1 MVVSVDSNEV
11 QRVLDARAAQLAIA
25 LSDGARKSDEF
36 EVAACTVGSER
47 FGFPVRHLREIVPL
61 PNVTRLPHTPAWVL
75 GLAHVRGTLL
85 CVIDLGRLCT
95 VRGSSAPRHL
105 AVVQAEHGPIG
116 FTVDEV
122 LACRPVSASMLEPD
136 ARDRADHRAALGVT
150 RDLLVVLDIPKL
162 LASPELIVQ

>member
-1 MVVSVDSNEV
+1 MSAAADVTKAI
-11 QRVLDARAAQLAIA
+11 LDARAAQLAIA
-25 LSDGARKSDEF
+25 LSDGSRKADEF

-61 PNVTRLPHTPAWVL
+61 PDITRLPHTPAWVL

-95 VRGSSAPRHL
+95 VRGLSAPRHL
-105 AVVQAEHGPIG
+105 AVVQAEQGAIG

-122 LACRPVSASMLEPD
+122 LACRPVSAALLEPET
-136 ARDRADHRAALGVT
+136 RDRGDHRAALGVT
-150 RDLLVVLDIPKL
+150 RDLLVVLDVPKL

>member
-1 MVVSVDSNEV
+1 MSAEVDLTKAI
-11 QRVLDARAAQLAIA
+11 LDARAAQLAIA
-25 LSDGARKSDEF
+25 LTDGGGKSDEF

-61 PNVTRLPHTPAWVL
+61 PDVTRLPHTPPWVL

-95 VRGSSAPRHL
+95 VRGLSTPRHL
-105 AVVQAEHGPIG
+105 AVVQAEQCAIG

-122 LACRPVSASMLEPD
+122 LACRPVSASLLEPES
-136 ARDRADHRAALGVT
+136 RDRGDHRAALGVT
-150 RDLLVVLDIPKL
+150 RDLLVVLDVPKL

>member
-1 MVVSVDSNEV
+1 MSADAATI
-11 QRVLDARAAQLAIA
+11 QRILDARAAQLATA
-25 LSDGARKSDEF
+25 LSDGTRSQGEF

-61 PNVTRLPHTPAWVL
+61 PKVTRLPHTPAWVL

-85 CVIDLGRLCT
+85 SVIDLARFCN
-95 VRGSSAPRHL
+95 VRGAAVHRHL
-105 AVVQAEHGPIG
+105 AVVQAAEGPIG

-122 LACRPVSASMLEPD
+122 LACRPVSASILEPE

-162 LASPELIVQ
+162 LASPELLIQ